1 LTPKVECLLWKLDQT
16 ETETEKFLVKF
27 VGKGYLQVRW
37 MTREELSYIGFEVTS
52 NVLKSTRTKMRKTQE
67 LKLRQENAYFNPNYT
82 IADRILT
89 STEIFTAIHHKRAN
103 DIKGKWDES
112 IMLVCEKVL
121 NFVKDSYPYG
131 VLLHEPYD

>member
-1 LTPKVECLLWKLDQT
+1 
-16 ETETEKFLVKF
+16 
-27 VGKGYLQVRW
+27 

-52 NVLKSTRTKMRKTQE
+52 NVLKSTKTKMRKTQE
-67 LKLRQENAYFNPNYT
+67 LKLRQENAYFNPNYN